1 MSPSRQHVYGPQPPL
16 TGVCPVC
23 TERIKVKE
31 DGTLGRH
38 RRRPSKAADCPGS
51 GIAPKPG
58 SVKRKWSTTVRARS
72 VRTVSGGAMESDR
85 RRH

>member
-1 MSPSRQHVYGPQPPL
+1 MSAGRGYVYGPQPPL

-31 DGTLGRH
+31 DGTLQRH
-38 RRRPSKAADCPGS
+38 RRRPSKPTDCPGS
-51 GIAPKPG
+51 GIAPRTG
-58 SVKRKWSTTVRARS
+58 SVKRKWPTTVRGRS
-72 VRTVSGGAMESDR
+72 VRAVSGGATESDR